1 MKRLPILAVSSL
13 ALALLPRAQAQD
25 GDAEKLFRA
34 MEQKLLTAKAFDVK
48 FEYQLEKRKVKG
60 ELLVTRENK
69 VRLNV
74 VGLFEEKP
82 KAGFELVADGKKLKT
97 KGARLFVAS
106 NGQSGMEEG
115 GQSEWQTPKTFHKVL
130 GSTVSR
136 GGVWF
141 TMLILPYLQGG
152 EGRSEIDPDDEGSK
166 MHAYDFKLVGD
177 ARVGA
182 KNAKV
187 VRYRFGKGGGCRH
200 DEEMTVWIDAK
211 TLLPLKRSFTLKIGD
226 LRIVENYREFR
237 LDPKIDAK
245 AFELPK

>member
-1 MKRLPILAVSSL
+1 MKRLSAF
-13 ALALLPRAQAQD
+13 ALLFLAAVLPPVQAQD
-25 GDAEKLFRA
+25 GNAEKLFRG
-34 MEQKLLTAKAFDVK
+34 MEGQLLAAKAFDVK

-60 ELLVTRENK
+60 ELLVTRENQ

-141 TMLILPYLQGG
+141 TMLMLPYLRGG
-152 EGRSEIDPDDEGSK
+152 EELEPDQLK
-166 MHAYDFKLVGD
+166 MRVYDFKLVGD
-177 ARVGA
+177 ERVGA

-187 VRYRFGKGGGCRH
+187 VRYRFGKGDGCRH
-200 DEEMTVWIDAK
+200 DEEITVWIDAK
-211 TLLPLKRSFTLKIGD
+211 TELPLKRSFTLKNGN
-226 LRIVENYREFR
+226 LRVVENYREVR
-237 LDPKIDAK
+237 LDPRIEAR

>member
-1 MKRLPILAVSSL
+1 MKCLTFLALSSL
-13 ALALLPRAQAQD
+13 AAVLSPPAQAQD
-25 GDAEKLFRA
+25 GEAEKLFRA
-34 MEQKLLTAKAFDVK
+34 MEQKLLGAKAFEVR

-60 ELLVTRENK
+60 EMLVTQENK
-69 VRLNV
+69 VRLKV
-74 VGLFEEKP
+74 VGIFEDKP

-115 GQSEWQTPKTFHKVL
+115 GESEWQTPKTFHKVL
-130 GSTVSR
+130 GTTVSR

-141 TMLILPYLQGG
+141 TMLLLPYLKGG
-152 EGRSEIDPDDEGSK
+152 EELEPDQLK
-166 MHAYDFKLVGD
+166 MRVYDFKLIGD

-187 VRYRFGKGGGCRH
+187 VRYRFGKGGPCPG
-200 DEEMTVWIDAK
+200 DEEITIWIDAK
-211 TLLPLKRSFTLKIGD
+211 TELPLKRSFTLKNGN

>member
-1 MKRLPILAVSSL
+1 MKRLAILALSSL
-13 ALALLPRAQAQD
+13 ALALLPAAQAQD

-34 MEQKLLTAKAFDVK
+34 MEQKLLAAKAFEVR
-48 FEYQLEKRKVKG
+48 FEYQFEKRKVKG
-60 ELLVTRENK
+60 EMLVTRENK
-69 VRLNV
+69 VRLKV
-74 VGLFEEKP
+74 VGVFEDKP
-82 KAGFELVADGKKLKT
+82 KAGFDLLADGKQLKT

-115 GQSEWQTPKTFHKVL
+115 GESEWQTPKNFHRVL

-141 TMLILPYLQGG
+141 TMLLMPYLRG
-152 EGRSEIDPDDEGSK
+152 EAGRSEIDPDDEGSK

-187 VRYRFGKGGGCRH
+187 VRYRFGKGGPCPG
-200 DEEMTVWIDAK
+200 DEEITIWINAR
-211 TLLPLKRSFTLKIGD
+211 TGLPLKRSFILKNGN